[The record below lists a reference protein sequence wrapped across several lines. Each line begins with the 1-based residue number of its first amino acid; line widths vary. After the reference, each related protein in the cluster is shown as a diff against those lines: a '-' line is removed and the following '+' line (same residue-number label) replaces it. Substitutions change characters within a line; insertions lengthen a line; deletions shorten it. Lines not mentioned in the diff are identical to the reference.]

1 MNYRKI
7 EDHPSLVRDSKTN
20 AIINKDQVAYK
31 NYVYNKEIKENQNN
45 KIEKI
50 ESNLSELKTELEEIK
65 NLLRNL
71 VKWIQ
76 KI

>member
-71 VKWIQ
+71 AK
-76 KI
+76 

>member
-71 VKWIQ
+71 VK
-76 KI
+76 